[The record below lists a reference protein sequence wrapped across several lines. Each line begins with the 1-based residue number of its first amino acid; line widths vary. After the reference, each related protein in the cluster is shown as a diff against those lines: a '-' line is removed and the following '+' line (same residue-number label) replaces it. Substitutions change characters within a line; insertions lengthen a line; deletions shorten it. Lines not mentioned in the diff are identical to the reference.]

1 MTTAPLDPA
10 DVGRLADIVVY
21 GERAIRHLGAFDQ
34 TEFEADEKT
43 YDSAVR
49 CIAVVG
55 EAVYK
60 LSNTFQQQQTN
71 IPWHLIAAMRHR
83 LVHDY
88 GGVDNSTVYRVLKG
102 DLPSLITVVRAILT
116 QHGHVL

>member
-21 GERAIRHLGAFDQ
+21 GERAIRHLGEFDQ

-60 LSNTFQQQQTN
+60 LSNIFQQQN
-71 IPWHLIAAMRHR
+71 
-83 LVHDY
+83 
-88 GGVDNSTVYRVLKG
+88 
-102 DLPSLITVVRAILT
+102 
-116 QHGHVL
+116 QHPVAFDCCNASPACP